1 MEFAPPTGTPAR
13 RPSLALLVGVWILLA
28 LIWGSTWSV
37 VKIGLRDIPPFALLG
52 VRMVFGT
59 TACGLWAMARGGL
72 RLPGRGQR
80 RWLAVSLLGQFM
92 IPLPLLFWGGNR
104 LDSGLTALVF
114 ATTPLWTAFTAA
126 ALGWE
131 RVPARSYLGL
141 AVAMGG
147 LGLILAP
154 ALHGQLSLPGM
165 LAILGGAV
173 AIGASATAVKRHGGQ
188 WHLPSVLCVQF
199 ALNGLWCLAL
209 TLLAGEPAPHWTGRG
224 LGAAAYLGTVAT
236 VGAYVGI
243 LWLYRYLSA
252 VSTTMLVL
260 ADTLVA
266 LVLGALWLGEPM
278 GLRMLAA
285 AGGVFGGF
293 LLTLEWRS

>member
-1 MEFAPPTGTPAR
+1 MQQTGTPPSPYPAPSRAR
-13 RPSLALLVGVWILLA
+13 LLGVWLILA

-37 VKIGLRDIPPFALLG
+37 VKVGLRDMPPFALLG
-52 VRMVFGT
+52 VRMAFGT
-59 TACGLWAMARGGL
+59 VACALWARLGGGFQW
-72 RLPGRGQR
+72 PPRGQR

-126 ALGWE
+126 GLGWE
-131 RVPARSYLGL
+131 KVPGRSYLGL
-141 AVAMGG
+141 AVGIGG
-147 LGLILAP
+147 LAVLLVPAIHGSLNLAGLLAV
-154 ALHGQLSLPGM
+154 
-165 LAILGGAV
+165 LGGAL
-173 AIGASATAVKRHGGQ
+173 AIGSSATAVKRHCTG
-188 WHLPSVLCVQF
+188 WHFPSVLCLQF
-199 ALNGLWCLAL
+199 GLNGLWCLLL
-209 TLLAGEPAPHWTGRG
+209 TWSAREPAPHWGLRG
-224 LGAAAYLGTVAT
+224 LGAAAYLGVVAT

-243 LWLYRYLSA
+243 LWLYRHLSA

-278 GLRMLAA
+278 GFRILLAA
-285 AGGVFGGF
+285 AGVFGGF
-293 LLTLEWRS
+293 LLTLDWG